1 MRRRSATAPFQ
12 GAAGMRTPSS
22 HHLLARFRAA
32 IFSTQPECFSRRQ
45 GIMPPA
51 VAMLVLLSLSC
62 SQLRGGYETILISLF
77 TTLGA
82 QLGWKDGPA
91 ASTFCRARKKITPE
105 LFDAL
110 RCEIMRI
117 AEPTLM
123 RMAPR
128 IRDQRVLAIDGS
140 WIDVPKSRALK
151 LLLGLHRFGPHRT
164 AKKRPQVLLVVI
176 TNALT
181 RMPIARVVL
190 RGNGSERDGA
200 DQLMPYLEKDDILL
214 ADRGYPSRA
223 FIGALVM
230 TGCRFV
236 VRMQSGKSAF
246 SEVRGIQKRRVR
258 DAYAKIKTP
267 DQDLIL
273 RHVRASGGPGRP
285 RRNSSRQTLFLLTN
299 LTSTYSP
306 RRIEAIYRHRWGI
319 ETMFRELKC
328 TLQAEAIHAQSLE
341 GVVQELDAMLLHL
354 TMAAILEIAAVAE
367 MFDHA
372 DLASWRRYHSVNRT
386 SMLAIIASMLLSDGS
401 DDASKRGA
409 AAATRS
415 AERAP
420 RRRLG
425 RFYPRKPK
433 KFW

>member
-1 MRRRSATAPFQ
+1 
-12 GAAGMRTPSS
+12 
-22 HHLLARFRAA
+22 
-32 IFSTQPECFSRRQ
+32 
-45 GIMPPA
+45 
-51 VAMLVLLSLSC
+51 
-62 SQLRGGYETILISLF
+62 
-77 TTLGA
+77 
-82 QLGWKDGPA
+82 
-91 ASTFCRARKKITPE
+91 
-105 LFDAL
+105 
-110 RCEIMRI
+110 
-117 AEPTLM
+117 
-123 RMAPR
+123 
-128 IRDQRVLAIDGS
+128 
-140 WIDVPKSRALK
+140 
-151 LLLGLHRFGPHRT
+151 
-164 AKKRPQVLLVVI
+164 
-176 TNALT
+176 
-181 RMPIARVVL
+181 
-190 RGNGSERDGA
+190 
-200 DQLMPYLEKDDILL
+200 MPYLRGKDDILL

-328 TLQAEAIHAQSLE
+328 TLQAESIHAESME

-367 MFDHA
+367 MIKSCMTWP
-372 DLASWRRYHSVNRT
+372 SWRRYHSVNRT
-386 SMLAIIASMLLSDGS
+386 TMLAIIATMLLSDGS

-415 AERAP
+415 TGAGTTSALWEVLLQGIP
-420 RRRLG
+420 RSSGETR
-425 RFYPRKPK
+425 
-433 KFW
+433 